1 MLYFYAYMPEIDPK
15 FLKPYDPK
23 ETEERVYK
31 QWQESGFFN
40 PDNLPTTDYQL
51 PTTNYS
57 IMIAPP
63 NITGSLH
70 LGHALENTQSDILIR
85 YHRMRGF
92 KTLWLP
98 GMDHA
103 GIATQNAV
111 EKQLKKE
118 GLTRHDLGKEKF
130 LQKIWEWKEQYG
142 ETIPNQLK
150 KLGCSLDW
158 SRLRFTMDEDYQ
170 EAVKEAFKHY
180 YEKGLIYQGDRV
192 INWCIK
198 DQTALSDLEIEYN
211 EEKAKLWF
219 LKYPLADKS
228 GFITVAT
235 TRPETM
241 LGDSAV
247 AVHPDDTRYK
257 DLIGKKV
264 LLPIVEREI
273 PIVADDQVEK
283 EFGTGVVKVTPAHS
297 IFDSELAERHS
308 LPFFKVI
315 NEVGKII
322 EVNEEFNGLKIT
334 AARELVIEKFKELDL
349 VEKEEDLVHNVA
361 KCYRCDSTIEPMLS
375 KQWFLKMKP
384 LAEKTIEAIKSG
396 KVKYHPDRW
405 EKVALDW
412 LENIKDWCISR
423 QIWWGHKVPVWFKTH
438 TGTEYENIHFEEDKL
453 YKKLNLKNKTEFNIF
468 SNKFSLDHKIYK
480 NNKIQRGS
488 GDGKIQLHFEYVE
501 FLKERGF
508 LDSSWVEQNRTNR
521 IRAKSE
527 IFVGEKPPEA
537 IGWTQSNDTFDTWF
551 SSALWP
557 FATLGWP
564 RLAEASAKADQRNDL
579 AEFYPTQVITSA
591 RDILHLWITRMIFS
605 GLEFTGEVPFKD
617 VIIHGTILN
626 KDGKRMSKSLGT
638 GIDPLDLIEKY
649 GADALRFGLIFQALG
664 GQDIRFAEDH
674 VAMGKKFCNKLWNIS
689 RFVLEKTGGE
699 ISYKLPDGIEFPEE
713 EEKILGL
720 LEETRLKVEKAIQE
734 YRFGDATHDIYDFV
748 WKEFADKF
756 IEYSKDKNTGENK
769 VVLGFVLVSVLK
781 MLHPFTPFITEEIWS
796 TLPGANKLLMVES
809 Y

>member
-1 MLYFYAYMPEIDPK
+1 MPEIDPK

-31 QWQESGFFN
+31 QWEESGFFN
-40 PDNLPTTDYQL
+40 PDNLPNSSQL
-51 PTTNYS
+51 KAKSYS

-85 YHRMRGF
+85 YHRMKGF

-111 EKQLKKE
+111 EKSLKKE

-130 LQKIWEWKEQYG
+130 LEKIWEWKKQYG

-170 EAVKEAFKHY
+170 EAVKTAFKHY

-219 LKYPLADKS
+219 LKYPLANKS
-228 GFITVAT
+228 GFVTVAT

-241 LGDSAV
+241 LGDAAV
-247 AVHPDDTRYK
+247 AVHPEDPRYK
-257 DLIGKKV
+257 DLIGKKI
-264 LLPIVEREI
+264 LLPIIDREI

-283 EFGTGVVKVTPAHS
+283 EFGTGAVKVTPAHS
-297 IFDSELAERHS
+297 IFDSELAERHL

-322 EVNEEFNGLKIT
+322 DVNDEFNGLKIV
-334 AARELVIEKFKELDL
+334 AARELVLEKFKELDL
-349 VEKEEDLVHNVA
+349 LEKEEDLVHNVA

-384 LAEKTIEAIKSG
+384 LVEKTIEAIKSG

-423 QIWWGHKVPVWFKTH
+423 QIWWGHPVPVWFKTH
-438 TGTEYENIHFEEDKL
+438 VGTEYEAIYFNKNVL
-453 YKKLNLKNKTEFNIF
+453 YKKLNLKNDAEFNIF
-468 SNKFSLDHKIYK
+468 SNQFLLNDDIYK
-480 NNKIQRGS
+480 NKKIIWGSNKE
-488 GDGKIQLHFEYVE
+488 DEIQLHFEYVE
-501 FLKERGF
+501 FLKERDF
-508 LDSSWVEQNRTNR
+508 LDSSWVEQNRIKKVR
-521 IRAKSE
+521 KKSE
-527 IFVGEKPPEA
+527 IFVGNNPPEPL
-537 IGWTQSNDTFDTWF
+537 GWTKSNDTFDTWF

-557 FATLGWP
+557 FAALGWP
-564 RLAEASAKADQRNDL
+564 KVES
-579 AEFYPTQVITSA
+579 EFYPTQVITSA
-591 RDILHLWITRMIFS
+591 RDILHLWISRMIFS

-649 GADALRFGLIFQALG
+649 GSDALRFGLIFQALG

-689 RFVLEKTGGE
+689 RFVLTQTEGE
-699 ISYKLPDGIEFPEE
+699 ISYELPDGIEFPEE
-713 EEKILGL
+713 EERILGL

-756 IEYSKDKNTGENK
+756 IEYSKDKNTDENK
-769 VVLGFVLVSVLK
+769 VVLGFCLTSVLK
-781 MLHPFTPFITEEIWS
+781 MLHPFIPFITEEIWS
-796 TLPGANKLLMVES
+796 TLPGADGLLMVKS